1 MTSIVQQTTTTT
13 TTNPVPSGMNST
25 VEEPKQMDSTAI
37 DSTTHTVEV
46 DDNADDALIS
56 HSSFD
61 TMELKENLLRGI
73 VSPNS
78 IASSVLCNPTILLY
92 SKN

>member
-1 MTSIVQQTTTTT
+1 MTSIVQQQNTTTT

-25 VEEPKQMDSTAI
+25 VEEPKQMDSTTI

-73 VSPNS
+73 VSTTKFT
-78 IASSVLCNPTILLY
+78 SVVRIV
-92 SKN
+92 